1 MDRKNLD
8 KSPRAPGAPIVVI
21 VDADESF
28 GVLLQHFLERR
39 GYNALRLLDA
49 RYALRL
55 MRDLKAD
62 LLITTLDTDEI
73 DNVELLV
80 GLASEP
86 VRPPVLLCSRQATSS
101 RAINAA
107 ALALGVSKVLPRPCR
122 FEVIASAVESLLAA
136 ATSPTL
142 AAEPALAQGVLS

>member
-1 MDRKNLD
+1 MQTRTPTRSPRAMDRKDLD
-8 KSPRAPGAPIVVI
+8 KSPRKPGAPIVVI

-55 MRDLKAD
+55 MRELDAD
-62 LLITTLDTDEI
+62 LLITTLDTDEF

-86 VRPPVLLCSRQATSS
+86 TRPPVLLCSRQAITS
-101 RAINAA
+101 
-107 ALALGVSKVLPRPCR
+107 
-122 FEVIASAVESLLAA
+122 
-136 ATSPTL
+136 
-142 AAEPALAQGVLS
+142 